1 MLANRAKLVLRDG
14 VFYLRLFNGDDW
26 VNYYG
31 DVAFFKVVDDRIVF
45 NWADSGTDVCSY
57 WGLGLGVLILMVII
71 C

>member
-1 MLANRAKLVLRDG
+1 MKDEGIEMSLVTHSIIVDGFAKLGNIEAAER
-14 VFYLRLFNGDDW
+14 W
-26 VNYYG
+26 
-31 DVAFFKVVDDRIVF
+31 FKVVDDRIVF